1 MSYTV
6 FLFLQMFTHRNYK
19 ALYGPHISMRGQIQ
33 FLKKSWLSFSTNHL
47 HRKSMISILPWLLI
61 AVHCSKN
68 EEPVIRWHTTPGRMR
83 WTSHT
88 LIGTQVCF
96 CIMHTLFFHNQL
108 LLFGLWLIFESQCFP
123 FVNIFVLLIANF
135 LGKGFFND
143 VYCVNTVA
151 LRETS
156 LCHSF

>member
-1 MSYTV
+1 MSFNVISTVICISWFVYFIQYEAKAMSYAV

-68 EEPVIRWHTTPGRMR
+68 EEPVIRWHTTPGRMW

-108 LLFGLWLIFESQCFP
+108 LLFGLWLFFSLIVVF
-123 FVNIFVLLIANF
+123 LL
-135 LGKGFFND
+135 
-143 VYCVNTVA
+143 
-151 LRETS
+151 
-156 LCHSF
+156 